1 MTRLQCAREVSPIH
15 YSPDGIDALV
25 GGQYDPGISIKMTF
39 ALQTWMHTCM
49 TKMAF
54 SFDIKMGWS
63 QDCVG
68 LKYMSIIYKR

>member
-49 TKMAF
+49 TKIAF